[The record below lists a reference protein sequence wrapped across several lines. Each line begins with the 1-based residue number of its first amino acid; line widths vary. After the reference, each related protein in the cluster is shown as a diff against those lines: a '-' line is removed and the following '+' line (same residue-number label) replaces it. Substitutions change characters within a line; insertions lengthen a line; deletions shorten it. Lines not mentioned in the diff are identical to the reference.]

1 MARVPQIII
10 QKIRECRCTSI
21 KAKVKGEM
29 IRDYLT
35 KLTQEQIST
44 HTTAQFA
51 SELSIRA
58 YSRLRIRMHCNYVK
72 NKPKCHVGK
81 LKHYVCDKEVV

>member
-1 MARVPQIII
+1 MARGPQIII
-10 QKIRECRCTSI
+10 QKIRERRYTRI
-21 KAKVKGEM
+21 KDKVKGEM

-35 KLTQEQIST
+35 QLMQEQIST
-44 HTTAQFA
+44 HTTTQFA

-58 YSRLRIRMHCNYVK
+58 YSRLRIRMHCKYVK

-81 LKHYVCDKEVV
+81 LNTMYVTKE